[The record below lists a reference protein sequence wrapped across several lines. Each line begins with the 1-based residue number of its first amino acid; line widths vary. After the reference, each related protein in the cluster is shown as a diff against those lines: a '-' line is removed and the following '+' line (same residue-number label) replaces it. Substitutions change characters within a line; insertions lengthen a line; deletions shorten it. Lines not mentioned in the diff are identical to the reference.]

1 MGQKG
6 ATAEDSVGASP
17 PPGTPPK
24 VPKLARDHIF
34 HDLPPY
40 TGQHNVGYLEI
51 EVPVEK
57 PRHFSDIQRDGH
69 FALRMETVLFAIY
82 YPADLSNGW
91 TPPNGSDDAAAPG
104 ASATPSPSSD
114 SIASSSRQPQH
125 QKDQKQKQAAPPLK
139 KQQKRRKKALA
150 KARVPWL
157 SRPRLWTS
165 AGYAKW
171 FKIPSPPVA
180 AYLFATCMF
189 TELPAIR
196 NAPLLQPGRSPSS
209 AKAATHPNMPPPA
222 DDPPLEASSPESSS
236 NAKEN
241 AADGGNA
248 KTPFPVVFFSHGL
261 GGTRTVCSA
270 ICGELASSGYVVVA
284 MEHRDGSCARTFV
297 NMAAPP
303 ADAPG
308 TTKTATGEEPGLEPP
323 LRIKKKKG
331 GDDYYVVDYLFP
343 EGNTWDT
350 APNNDRGVD
359 VAMRSA
365 QLDMRLAE
373 IRETHRVVGL
383 LNEGRGDEVA
393 RVNLRRK
400 GNRGSSSRGLDGIDW
415 AAWKG
420 RLRLDRDVT
429 AMGHSFGGTTTIRLL
444 RHPGPH
450 FAWVGQG
457 ILLDTWGMPI
467 LDDEK
472 DKKAEEVTDTET
484 ETEAVE
490 TSAASAPAPNGGRSG
505 SSCQKGRHGE
515 CTKPLLSIG
524 SEAFVYWR
532 PNRTAIDRVCDEARR
547 HGQPAWALT
556 LRGTAHLSQTDF
568 GVLFPRLQS
577 WAMKT
582 TIDPRRA
589 IDLTT
594 GLVLDFLDNV
604 SMASPPLVTSGC
616 SGGGG
621 GGGVVGTRLQRR
633 LTQMKELDSLPVV
646 HKPEAKYVGSALKI
660 PNELA
665 VRARG
670 WARRHGGKKAL
681 EKTKKKEEVVGDEE
695 RREGEVDDTLT
706 GLEEG
711 VEAEEIWVHATPEA
725 AVMEELRRRRRRSLA
740 YDVC

>member
-69 FALRMETVLFAIY
+69 FALRMET
-82 YPADLSNGW
+82 
-91 TPPNGSDDAAAPG
+91 
-104 ASATPSPSSD
+104 
-114 SIASSSRQPQH
+114 PQH
-125 QKDQKQKQAAPPLK
+125 QKEQKQKQATPPLK

-196 NAPLLQPGRSPSS
+196 NAPLLQPGQLPSS
-209 AKAATHPNMPPPA
+209 TKAATHPNVPPSEDGIPI
-222 DDPPLEASSPESSS
+222 ETSSPEDSSKTS
-236 NAKEN
+236 KKDT
-241 AADGGNA
+241 ADGGNA
-248 KTPFPVVFFSHGL
+248 TTPFPVVFFSHGL

-308 TTKTATGEEPGLEPP
+308 ATKTATGEEPGLEPP

-373 IRETHRVVGL
+373 IRETHRVVKL
-383 LNEGRGDEVA
+383 LNEGAGRG
-393 RVNLRRK
+393 
-400 GNRGSSSRGLDGIDW
+400 
-415 AAWKG
+415 
-420 RLRLDRDVT
+420 
-429 AMGHSFGGTTTIRLL
+429 
-444 RHPGPH
+444 
-450 FAWVGQG
+450 
-457 ILLDTWGMPI
+457 
-467 LDDEK
+467 
-472 DKKAEEVTDTET
+472 
-484 ETEAVE
+484 
-490 TSAASAPAPNGGRSG
+490 
-505 SSCQKGRHGE
+505 
-515 CTKPLLSIG
+515 
-524 SEAFVYWR
+524 R
-532 PNRTAIDRVCDEARR
+532 P
-547 HGQPAWALT
+547 GQPA
-556 LRGTAHLSQTDF
+556 
-568 GVLFPRLQS
+568 P
-577 WAMKT
+577 
-582 TIDPRRA
+582 
-589 IDLTT
+589 
-594 GLVLDFLDNV
+594 
-604 SMASPPLVTSGC
+604 
-616 SGGGG
+616 
-621 GGGVVGTRLQRR
+621 
-633 LTQMKELDSLPVV
+633 
-646 HKPEAKYVGSALKI
+646 
-660 PNELA
+660 
-665 VRARG
+665 
-670 WARRHGGKKAL
+670 
-681 EKTKKKEEVVGDEE
+681 
-695 RREGEVDDTLT
+695 EGEP
-706 GLEEG
+706 
-711 VEAEEIWVHATPEA
+711 WVQLPGP
-725 AVMEELRRRRRRSLA
+725 RWN
-740 YDVC
+740 

>member
-1 MGQKG
+1 
-6 ATAEDSVGASP
+6 
-17 PPGTPPK
+17 
-24 VPKLARDHIF
+24 
-34 HDLPPY
+34 
-40 TGQHNVGYLEI
+40 
-51 EVPVEK
+51 
-57 PRHFSDIQRDGH
+57 
-69 FALRMETVLFAIY
+69 
-82 YPADLSNGW
+82 
-91 TPPNGSDDAAAPG
+91 
-104 ASATPSPSSD
+104 
-114 SIASSSRQPQH
+114 
-125 QKDQKQKQAAPPLK
+125 
-139 KQQKRRKKALA
+139 
-150 KARVPWL
+150 
-157 SRPRLWTS
+157 
-165 AGYAKW
+165 
-171 FKIPSPPVA
+171 
-180 AYLFATCMF
+180 
-189 TELPAIR
+189 
-196 NAPLLQPGRSPSS
+196 
-209 AKAATHPNMPPPA
+209 
-222 DDPPLEASSPESSS
+222 
-236 NAKEN
+236 
-241 AADGGNA
+241 
-248 KTPFPVVFFSHGL
+248 
-261 GGTRTVCSA
+261 
-270 ICGELASSGYVVVA
+270 
-284 MEHRDGSCARTFV
+284 
-297 NMAAPP
+297 
-303 ADAPG
+303 
-308 TTKTATGEEPGLEPP
+308 
-323 LRIKKKKG
+323 
-331 GDDYYVVDYLFP
+331 
-343 EGNTWDT
+343 
-350 APNNDRGVD
+350 
-359 VAMRSA
+359 
-365 QLDMRLAE
+365 
-373 IRETHRVVGL
+373 
-383 LNEGRGDEVA
+383 
-393 RVNLRRK
+393 
-400 GNRGSSSRGLDGIDW
+400 
-415 AAWKG
+415 
-420 RLRLDRDVT
+420 
-429 AMGHSFGGTTTIRLL
+429 MGHSFGGTTTIRLL

-484 ETEAVE
+484 DTETVE
-490 TSAASAPAPNGGRSG
+490 TSAASVPAPNGGRSG

-594 GLVLDFLDNV
+594 GLVLDFLDKV
-604 SMASPPLVTSGC
+604 SMASPPLVTSEC
-616 SGGGG
+616 SGGGD

-681 EKTKKKEEVVGDEE
+681 EKTSEKMKKKQDSGGE
-695 RREGEVDDTLT
+695 EGEVDDTLT